1 MQRRLAESG
10 ILHGR
15 GGKEGRMGEGRVV
28 ADFAL
33 VLQQERGEAVVELG
47 GINIL
52 DCTSCMQCSHNM
64 INPSIIRLQ
73 GFPLCIPHHS

>member
-1 MQRRLAESG
+1 M
-10 ILHGR
+10 
-15 GGKEGRMGEGRVV
+15 GGEGKKVECGRVV
-28 ADFAL
+28 TDFAL
-33 VLQQERGEAVVELG
+33 VLQQERGEAVIELG

-52 DCTSCMQCSHNM
+52 DCTSCMQCSRNM